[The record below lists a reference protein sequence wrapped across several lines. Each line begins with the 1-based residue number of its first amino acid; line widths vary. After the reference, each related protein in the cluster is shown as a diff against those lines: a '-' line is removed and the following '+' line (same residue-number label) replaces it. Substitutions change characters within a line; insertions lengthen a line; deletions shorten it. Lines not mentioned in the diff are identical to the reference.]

1 MGDINDDGVTS
12 TSVSFAPPPS
22 ASLKSYSREVSLQG
36 TQVELT
42 HSVALALHR
51 ITLLFIFFYSV
62 WSWSRPRGPWRISTP
77 ESGRAGIIRSSGHQ
91 VKHLVINNNFH
102 GLLTMRSHS
111 IYCQI
116 NASSGP
122 SAHFHHHCCFSPGPF
137 QPGLVVSWSIHIV
150 PMSCRYIQVPGW
162 YGLNLPPTP

>member
-1 MGDINDDGVTS
+1 MTGVTS
-12 TSVSFAPPPS
+12 TSVSFAPTSFRFIEVILQGSISPRHPGRTHSLCCPCPPS
-22 ASLKSYSREVSLQG
+22 DHPSLD
-36 TQVELT
+36 
-42 HSVALALHR
+42 
-51 ITLLFIFFYSV
+51 FFFYSV
-62 WSWSRPRGPWRISTP
+62 WSRSRPRGPWRISTP

-122 SAHFHHHCCFSPGPF
+122 SAHFHHHCCFSSGPF